1 MLKKIYSLLGI
12 YKKKVFFIFFVF
24 ILNTGVEILGVGLV
38 IPYIN
43 ILFDAGLDIK
53 FIDNFTSIINQDHL
67 VYYASA
73 LMFLVFFMKFLIGVF
88 TNHIILKF
96 SYSVQSHL
104 RIDLMN
110 SYTNLDY
117 QSFIKKSSSYYI
129 DLIHRLTG
137 LYQGLLLSLLKVL
150 SEGFIFGIILFYL
163 LVKAW
168 AFVLILSLTLFP
180 IILIYDILIRS
191 KLSVLGENS
200 TVYNESMIK
209 SIKEFSAGFKF
220 LQVLGISDYFN
231 KKLSLNA
238 ELFSINQC
246 KYLTIAQSPRF
257 LVEFIVVIFILLVVV
272 FTQVINLN
280 TEDAFAYIALFG
292 VVAIRFKPIVS
303 VFTEYLSVF
312 RFSRSY
318 IDILFDSYHAMD
330 DYPSKKQFPSEFKNI
345 KINSFRMEKINFEY
359 NYATNFS
366 LNDIDLFFNKG
377 EAIGIIG
384 PSGSGKTTL
393 VDILLG
399 LIRPSSGS
407 IYINDLKVDNGF
419 MELQSSLA
427 YLPQENFIIEGTLK
441 ENIALGLPVDEI
453 DNDLVLNALD
463 SSNLRDFVDSL
474 PEGLDT
480 CVGEDGVMLSGGQ
493 KQRVTLARALY
504 FNKDIIIMDEATSA
518 LDSENERKIIDEI
531 NSLKGEKTL
540 IVIAHRLSTVQ
551 NCDRIYKLEC
561 GKIQKVGTPSEILL

>member
-1 MLKKIYSLLGI
+1 LLKKIYSLLGI
-12 YKKKVFFIFFVF
+12 YKKKVFFILFVF
-24 ILNTGVEILGVGLV
+24 ILNTGVEIVGVGLV

-43 ILFDAGLDIK
+43 ILFDVGFNIK
-53 FIDNFTSIINQDHL
+53 FINNVTRIINQDNL

-73 LMFLVFFMKFLIGVF
+73 LMLIVFFLKFLIGVF

-96 SYSVQSHL
+96 SYSVQSRL
-104 RIDLMN
+104 RIDLMK

-137 LYQGLLLSLLKVL
+137 LYQGLLVSLLRVL
-150 SEGFIFGIILFYL
+150 SEGFIFAIILFYL

-168 AFVLILSLTLFP
+168 AFVLILSLTLLP
-180 IILIYDILIRS
+180 IILIYDWFIRNR
-191 KLSVLGENS
+191 LSVLGEES
-200 TVYNESMIK
+200 TVYNESMVK
-209 SIKEFSAGFKF
+209 SVKEFSTGFKF
-220 LQVLGISDYFN
+220 LKVLGISDYFN

-238 ELFSINQC
+238 ELFSDNQC
-246 KYLTIAQSPRF
+246 KYLTLAQSPRF
-257 LVEFIVVIFILLVVV
+257 LVEFLVVLFILMVVV
-272 FTQVINLN
+272 FTQVINLK

-292 VVAIRFKPIVS
+292 VVAIRFKPIIS
-303 VFTEYLSVF
+303 VFTECLSTF

-318 IDILFDSYHAMD
+318 IDILYGSYHAFD
-330 DYPSKKQFPSEFKNI
+330 NYKLKKDFSSEFKNT
-345 KINSFRMEKINFEY
+345 KISSFRMEKINFEY
-359 NYATNFS
+359 NHSANFS
-366 LNDIDLFFNKG
+366 LIDIDLYFNKG

-407 IYINDLKVDNGF
+407 IYINDLKVENGF
-419 MELQSSLA
+419 MELHSTLA

-441 ENIALGLPVDEI
+441 ENIALGLHVDEI
-453 DNDLVLNALD
+453 DIDLVRNALE
-463 SSNLRDFVDSL
+463 SANLGDFVDSL
-474 PEGLDT
+474 PDGLDT

-493 KQRVTLARALY
+493 KQRVGLARVLY
-504 FNKDIIIMDEATSA
+504 FNRDIIIMDEATSA

-540 IVIAHRLSTVQ
+540 IVIAHRLSTVHS
-551 NCDRIYKLEC
+551 CDRIYKLDS
-561 GKIQKVGTPSEILL
+561 GKILKCGTPNEILL

>member
-1 MLKKIYSLLGI
+1 MLGN
-12 YKKKVFFIFFVF
+12 YKNKVFFILFIF

-43 ILFDAGLDIK
+43 ILFHSEFNIK
-53 FIDNFTSIINQDHL
+53 FIDNFTSDINKDSL
-67 VYYASA
+67 VYYASSIM
-73 LMFLVFFMKFLIGVF
+73 LLIFFLKFLIGVF

-96 SYSVQSHL
+96 SYSVQSSL
-104 RIDLMN
+104 RIDLMR

-137 LYQGLLLSLLKVL
+137 LYQGLLVSLLKVL
-150 SEGFIFGIILFYL
+150 SEGFIFGIILVYL
-163 LVKAW
+163 LFKAW
-168 AFVLILSLTLFP
+168 AFILILSLTLFP
-180 IILIYDILIRS
+180 IILIYDRAIRN
-191 KLSVLGENS
+191 KLSMLGDKS
-200 TVYNESMIK
+200 TVYNESMVK
-209 SIKEFSAGFKF
+209 SVKEFSAGFKF
-220 LQVLGISDYFN
+220 LKVLGISDYFN

-238 ELFSINQC
+238 ELFSNNQC
-246 KYLTIAQSPRF
+246 KYLTIAQTPRF
-257 LVEFIVVIFILLVVV
+257 LVEFMVVVFILLVVV
-272 FTQVINLN
+272 FTQVINLK

-303 VFTEYLSVF
+303 VFTEYLSNF

-318 IDILFDSYHAMD
+318 IDTLFDSYNSSDNH
-330 DYPSKKQFPSEFKNI
+330 KKKYFQSEFKNI

-359 NYATNFS
+359 NYSTNFS

-399 LIRPSSGS
+399 IIRPTSGS
-407 IYINDLKVDNGF
+407 IYINDLKVDNDF

-441 ENIALGLPVDEI
+441 ENIALGLPIDEI
-453 DNDLVLNALD
+453 DTDLVCNVLESA
-463 SSNLRDFVDSL
+463 NLRDFVDSL
-474 PEGLDT
+474 PKGLDT
-480 CVGEDGVMLSGGQ
+480 FVGEDGVMLSGGQ
-493 KQRVTLARALY
+493 KQRVSLARVLY

-531 NSLKGEKTL
+531 NNLKGEKTL
-540 IVIAHRLSTVQ
+540 IVIAHRLSTVH
-551 NCDRIYKLEC
+551 NCDRIYKLDC
-561 GKIQKVGTPSEILL
+561 GKVLKVGTPKEILL